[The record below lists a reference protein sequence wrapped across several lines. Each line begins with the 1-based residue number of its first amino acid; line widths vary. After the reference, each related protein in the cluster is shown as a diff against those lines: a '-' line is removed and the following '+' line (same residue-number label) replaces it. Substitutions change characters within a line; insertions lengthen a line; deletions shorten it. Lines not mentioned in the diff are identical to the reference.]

1 MVQYITNVEDKSV
14 VILEA
19 VKNAPVPWSDVITGL
34 CDTGSQL
41 QHTNSVLIKEQQS
54 LVRVKTILRKY
65 DCKSYM
71 TTGRQAER
79 LLITLMRKGG
89 EEGFNDALE
98 ISSVIGGKNELE
110 LEKMFVQ
117 HLLEEKQ
124 DAVLA
129 TQRIKNMMIR
139 NMENGMELCAD
150 MVSCA
155 KLILKLEIGNEI
167 ETSYMDVVRNIV
179 ATLTSNKKHL
189 GANTTAIISKAQSV
203 IKAHILKV
211 EFGLVTSLTSM
222 EDSSISLSDP
232 VMCRQQLH
240 KFIIREV
247 KFMDETNEKCQDEV
261 RKLYTKITKLC
272 DMLGVEQEEALA
284 GLVLRLE
291 ALNMLQSAVMV
302 TNIIQ
307 VCIALTSINY
317 YGNMKFKT
325 VLYDTHE

>member
-129 TQRIKNMMIR
+129 TQRIKNMIFKNR
-139 NMENGMELCAD
+139 NKDA
-150 MVSCA
+150 S
-155 KLILKLEIGNEI
+155 
-167 ETSYMDVVRNIV
+167 
-179 ATLTSNKKHL
+179 
-189 GANTTAIISKAQSV
+189 
-203 IKAHILKV
+203 
-211 EFGLVTSLTSM
+211 F
-222 EDSSISLSDP
+222 
-232 VMCRQQLH
+232 
-240 KFIIREV
+240 
-247 KFMDETNEKCQDEV
+247 
-261 RKLYTKITKLC
+261 
-272 DMLGVEQEEALA
+272 
-284 GLVLRLE
+284 
-291 ALNMLQSAVMV
+291 LN
-302 TNIIQ
+302 
-307 VCIALTSINY
+307 
-317 YGNMKFKT
+317 
-325 VLYDTHE
+325 